1 MRQHHCMYHKTK
13 GIVLHTIKYSETSVI
28 AKIYTEKLGLVSYIV
43 KGVRSAKS
51 TSKAALLQP
60 LTLLE
65 MEVMHRENKQ
75 LQYIKEFR
83 RDYVYRSIP
92 FDTLKS
98 TVAIFLL
105 ELISKSIRE
114 HEQNSEMFEFIY
126 ESLCVLDRSEILN
139 PDFHLLFLVHFTRHL
154 GFVPH
159 GNFSEKNAFFEM
171 TEGMFIPQQ
180 SEINVM
186 SRAESRIL
194 NELLLANP
202 FSAVTLKINR
212 QERKQ
217 MLANL
222 VRYYQLHLENFSLR
236 SPEILEAILD

>member
-1 MRQHHCMYHKTK
+1 MQVKTK
-13 GIVLHTIKYSETSVI
+13 GIVLQAIKYSETSVI

-65 MEVMHRENKQ
+65 MEVSHRENKQ
-75 LQYIKEFR
+75 LQFIKEFR

-98 TVAIFLL
+98 TIAIFLL

-114 HEQNSEMFEFIY
+114 QEQNSEMFEFIY
-126 ESLCVLDRSEILN
+126 EALRMLDMSDPLN

-159 GNFSEKNAFFEM
+159 GNYSEQNAFFEM
-171 TEGMFIPQQ
+171 TEGVFIPQQ
-180 SEINVM
+180 SEMNVM
-186 SRAESRIL
+186 SKNESK
-194 NELLLANP
+194 LLSDLISANMFAP
-202 FSAVTLKINR
+202 TPLKITR

-217 MLANL
+217 MMTNL
-222 VRYYQLHLENFSLR
+222 IRYYQLHLENFSLR
-236 SPEILEAILD
+236 SPEILEEILG

>member
-1 MRQHHCMYHKTK
+1 MFHKTK
-13 GIVLHTIKYSETSVI
+13 GIVLHTTKYSETSVI
-28 AKIYTEKLGLVSYIV
+28 AKIYTEKLGLVTYMV
-43 KGVRSAKS
+43 KGVRSSKS

-65 MEVMHRENKQ
+65 MEVSHRENKQ

-114 HEQNSEMFEFIY
+114 HEQNSEMFEFMY
-126 ESLCVLDRSEILN
+126 ESLCVLDQSKTLN

-159 GNFSEKNAFFEM
+159 GNFSPQNQYFEM
-171 TEGMFIPQQ
+171 TEGVFIPQQ

-186 SRAESRIL
+186 NRTESK
-194 NELLLANP
+194 LLYDLMLANP
-202 FSAVTLKINR
+202 FADNPLNITR
-212 QERKQ
+212 TERKQ
-217 MLANL
+217 MMTNL

-236 SPEILEAILD
+236 SPDILEEILG

>member
-1 MRQHHCMYHKTK
+1 MYHKTK

-28 AKIYTEKLGLVSYIV
+28 SKIYTEKLGLVSYIIM
-43 KGVRSAKS
+43 GVRSTRSA
-51 TSKAALLQP
+51 SKAALLQP

-65 MEVMHRENKQ
+65 MEVSHRENKQ

-98 TVAIFLL
+98 AIAIFLL
-105 ELISKSIRE
+105 ELISRSVRE
-114 HEQNSEMFEFIY
+114 QEQNSEMFEFIY
-126 ESLCVLDRSEILN
+126 ESLCVLDQSENLN

-159 GNFSEKNAFFEM
+159 GNFSEKSPYFEM
-171 TEGMFIPQQ
+171 SEGMFIAKQ
-180 SEINVM
+180 SELNVM
-186 SRAESRIL
+186 DKDESRLL
-194 NELLLANP
+194 NELISANP
-202 FSAVTLKINR
+202 FSPAPLKITR

-217 MLANL
+217 MMNNL
-222 VRYYQLHLENFSLR
+222 IRYYQLHMENFSLR
-236 SPEILEAILD
+236 SPEILEEILG

>member
-1 MRQHHCMYHKTK
+1 MHHKTK

-28 AKIYTEKLGLVSYIV
+28 AKIYTEKLGLVSYII
-43 KGVRSAKS
+43 KGVRSSKS
-51 TSKAALLQP
+51 ASKAALLQP

-65 MEVMHRENKQ
+65 MEVSHRENKQ
-75 LQYIKEFR
+75 LQFIKEFR

-105 ELISKSIRE
+105 ELISKAIHE
-114 HEQNSEMFEFIY
+114 QEQNSEMFEFIY
-126 ESLCVLDRSEILN
+126 ESLCVLDQSAGLN

-159 GNFSEKNAFFEM
+159 GNFSEQNPFFEM
-171 TEGMFIPQQ
+171 TEGLFIPQQ
-180 SEINVM
+180 SAMNVM
-186 SRAESRIL
+186 SRDESK
-194 NELLLANP
+194 LLYDLIMANP
-202 FSAVTLKINR
+202 FSSTPLKITR

-217 MLANL
+217 MMGNL
-222 VRYYQLHLENFSLR
+222 IRYYQLHLENFSLR
-236 SPEILEAILD
+236 SPEILEEILG

>member
-1 MRQHHCMYHKTK
+1 MYHKTK

-43 KGVRSAKS
+43 KGVRSAK
-51 TSKAALLQP
+51 TSAKAALLQP

-65 MEVMHRENKQ
+65 MEVSHRENKQ
-75 LQYIKEFR
+75 LQFIKEFR

-105 ELISKSIRE
+105 ELISKSIKE
-114 HEQNSEMFEFIY
+114 HEENGEMFDFIY
-126 ESLCVLDRSEILN
+126 ESLCVLDRSENLN

-180 SEINVM
+180 SEMNVM
-186 SRAESRIL
+186 SRNESRLL
-194 NELLLANP
+194 NELILANP
-202 FSAVTLKINR
+202 FSDVPLKITR
-212 QERKQ
+212 LERKQ
-217 MLANL
+217 MMANL
-222 VRYYQLHLENFSLR
+222 IRYYQFHLENFSLR
-236 SPEILEAILD
+236 SPEILEEILG

>member
-1 MRQHHCMYHKTK
+1 MYHKTK

-28 AKIYTEKLGLVSYIV
+28 ARIYTEKLGLVSYMV
-43 KGVRSAKS
+43 KGVRSAKT

-65 MEVMHRENKQ
+65 MEVSHRENKQ

-92 FDTLKS
+92 FDMLKS
-98 TVAIFLL
+98 AVAIFLL
-105 ELISKSIRE
+105 ELISKSIKE

-126 ESLCVLDRSEILN
+126 ESLCVLDRSENLN

-159 GNFSEKNAFFEM
+159 ANFSEKNTFFEM
-171 TEGMFIPQQ
+171 TEGMFVSQQ
-180 SEINVM
+180 REINGM
-186 SRAESRIL
+186 DKRESSLL
-194 NELLLANP
+194 NELMLANP
-202 FSAVTLKINR
+202 FSSMPLRITR
-212 QERKQ
+212 PERKK
-217 MLANL
+217 MVANL
-222 VRYYQLHLENFSLR
+222 LRYYQLHLENFSLR
-236 SPEILEAILD
+236 SPEILEEILG

>member
-1 MRQHHCMYHKTK
+1 MFHKTK
-13 GIVLHTIKYSETSVI
+13 GIVLHTTKYSETSVI
-28 AKIYTEKLGLVSYIV
+28 AKIYTEKLGLVTYMV
-43 KGVRSAKS
+43 KGVRSSKS
-51 TSKAALLQP
+51 ASKAALLQP

-65 MEVMHRENKQ
+65 MEVSHRENKQ

-105 ELISKSIRE
+105 ELISKAIRE
-114 HEQNSEMFEFIY
+114 HEQNSEMFEFMY
-126 ESLCVLDRSEILN
+126 ESLCVLDQSKTLN

-159 GNFSEKNAFFEM
+159 GNFSPQNQYFEM
-171 TEGMFIPQQ
+171 TEGVFIPQQ

-186 SRAESRIL
+186 NRTESK
-194 NELLLANP
+194 LLYDLMLANP
-202 FSAVTLKINR
+202 FADNPLNITR
-212 QERKQ
+212 TERKQ
-217 MLANL
+217 MMTNL

-236 SPEILEAILD
+236 SPDILEEILG

>member
-1 MRQHHCMYHKTK
+1 MYHKTK

-28 AKIYTEKLGLVSYIV
+28 AKIYTEKLGLVSYII

-65 MEVMHRENKQ
+65 MEVSHRENKQ

-98 TVAIFLL
+98 TIAIFLL
-105 ELISKSIRE
+105 ELITKSIRE
-114 HEQNSEMFEFIY
+114 QEQNNEMFEFIY
-126 ESLCVLDRSEILN
+126 ESLCVLDQSESLN

-159 GNFSEKNAFFEM
+159 ANFSEKNPFFEM
-171 TEGMFIPQQ
+171 TEGVFIPQQ
-180 SEINVM
+180 SELNVM
-186 SRAESRIL
+186 SRSESK
-194 NELLLANP
+194 LLSDLIAANP
-202 FSAVTLKINR
+202 FSPAPLKITR

-217 MLANL
+217 MMTNL
-222 VRYYQLHLENFSLR
+222 IRYYQFHLENFSLR
-236 SPEILEAILD
+236 SPEILEEILG